1 MTIWDIFSIL
11 FCLAGGVFF
20 LAGVVGMLR
29 FPDAMSR
36 LHALTKADN
45 LGLGFIVFGLCLRSL
60 AVPVIIKLL
69 LIWLTVMLASSTACY
84 LVGNYILQKA
94 EDRPKE
100 N

>member
-1 MTIWDIFSIL
+1 MSIWDIMSIL
-11 FCLAGGVFF
+11 FCLVGGVFF

-45 LGLGFIVFGLCLRSL
+45 LGLGFIVLGLSLRSL

-84 LVGNYILQKA
+84 LVGNYILQEA
-94 EDRPKE
+94 EDTPKK